1 MIKPPFNTSPL
12 PQPSE
17 NPSNTLSERSSATNQ
32 PARMSASYAFSWDA
46 APLGWPANLGATWR
60 SETYK
65 TPLPCRE
72 GAGCTYPGV
81 CSFVHPGEEGR
92 CLKFFAAR
100 SRQEG
105 SRQIWESPTVRLW
118 ISREERAPFYERR
131 SQRKS
136 WAAWCE
142 QEGIPYQAGQRPE
155 YAVRASARRERIQLS
170 PAAEALSVS
179 SDEDGRVEFTEE
191 EIELAP
197 YSAVAEA
204 SLTLRA
210 IQEQNARQQ
219 QNRLAA
225 DEAAHAARER
235 AAREQQNLYR
245 QALERSHAAWVS
257 QWQLQQQLW
266 NAQLQA
272 WQQQQAAAER
282 QAIGEQ
288 LFVDAQD
295 ALERSAA
302 DREVL
307 GLAGPLFTAGK
318 IVGMIL
324 EAHTLED
331 LRRIVQDP
339 NGAEFSELM
348 MDACEVLRAAQKPA
362 QTMIRP
368 PAPVVPGNEALS
380 ACVDDTIRELLED
393 IRREDAGLPPLERG
407 PSITS
412 YERRTDGTVLRT
424 AVLA

>member
-1 MIKPPFNTSPL
+1 
-12 PQPSE
+12 
-17 NPSNTLSERSSATNQ
+17 
-32 PARMSASYAFSWDA
+32 MSASYAFSWDA

-81 CSFVHPGEEGR
+81 CSFVHPGEEGS
-92 CLKFFAAR
+92 CLKFFAGR

-210 IQEQNARQQ
+210 IQEQSARQQ

-282 QAIGEQ
+282 QAIGEQLGLRVGATDPQALLQAQMAAERRQLGEQ

>member
-92 CLKFFAAR
+92 SLKFFAGR

-155 YAVRASARRERIQLS
+155 YARRADQRRERIQLS

-197 YSAVAEA
+197 FAEVAEA

-219 QNRLAA
+219 
-225 DEAAHAARER
+225 E
-235 AAREQQNLYR
+235 NLYR
-245 QALERSHAAWVS
+245 QALERSHAAWTA

-272 WQQQQAAAER
+272 WQQQQAAAAER

-307 GLAGPLFTAGK
+307 GMAGPLFTAGK

-339 NGAEFSELM
+339 NGAEFSELL
-348 MDACEVLRAAQKPA
+348 MDACEVLKAAAPPAPA
-362 QTMIRP
+362 QTVIQP
-368 PAPVVPGNEALS
+368 PRPVVPGNEALS

-412 YERRTDGTVLRT
+412 YERRTDGAVLRT
-424 AVLA
+424 ALLA